1 MLGKLLNLYY
11 FFDKTDRRKILVF
24 QLLLLS
30 SSILEILSI
39 FSIGPLVQ
47 LLSNPEIIN
56 DTNHVL
62 SKIYS
67 YFGFNTFKGFLIFVV
82 LIILSF
88 MGLSTIILSYTL
100 YVLSMFSQ
108 TLGHIVRSSLFKFY
122 ISQNWIYHSKTN
134 SSENVEKI
142 GYEANRVTQNII
154 LTILLTNS
162 KVLTGILI
170 IISLSIFNPLVS
182 LVCFSI
188 FGFFYIVIFKFI
200 KLRISAHGVIQGK
213 SMNEMYRI
221 MSESFMGIKEAIIY
235 GKKKKYYNSFF
246 DSSYQ
251 FTNSSGKIS
260 FYQQAPRHILE
271 FFAISIILLFIL
283 ILSYFG
289 GSNFNEILPILSIY
303 IFAGYKLLPI
313 LQNVY
318 AGLVQIRAHY
328 PALIKIENELY
339 QSKNY
344 SLNEK
349 NDEKNKI
356 NFKQNNPIKFKDVD
370 FFYKDSNKRAVT
382 SLNFEINQ
390 NTINYLVGESG
401 SGKST
406 ILDLILGLIYPQEG
420 EILLGSMKLSESNS
434 NFWHKNFG
442 YVGQNVFLLD
452 DTIKN
457 NICFSDSEEKIDEE
471 KLKRAIQLSYIEPF
485 LNDLTE
491 GINTVVGERGIKLS
505 GGQRQRVSIARAL
518 YQNKSIL
525 VFDEATSSLDGIA
538 EKFVTEQLEILSKST
553 TIIVVSHNVKLCRN
567 ADQIILLNN
576 GFINQIGGY
585 DELKKNKLFLN
596 LLNEK

>member
-1 MLGKLLNLYY
+1 MLEKLLDLFY
-11 FFDKTDRRKILVF
+11 FFDKSHRVKIFIF
-24 QLLLLS
+24 QLLLLI
-30 SSILEILSI
+30 SSIFEILSI

-47 LLSNPEIIN
+47 LLSDPGIIN
-56 DTNHVL
+56 DSDQFL
-62 SKIYS
+62 SKIYN
-67 YFGFNTFKGFLIFVV
+67 YFNFTSFKTFLVFIVIAILCFMGLSA
-82 LIILSF
+82 IILSF
-88 MGLSTIILSYTL
+88 TL

-122 ISQNWIYHSKTN
+122 ISQNWIYHSKIN

-170 IISLSIFNPLVS
+170 VLSLSIFNPFVS
-182 LVCFSI
+182 LICFSI
-188 FGFFYIVIFKFI
+188 FGFVYIIIFKFI
-200 KLRISAHGVIQGK
+200 KSRISAHGIIQGK

-221 MSESFMGIKEAIIY
+221 MSESFSGIKEAIIY
-235 GKKKKYYNSFF
+235 GKQKKYYDLFLNS
-246 DSSYQ
+246 SSK

-271 FFAISIILLFIL
+271 FFAIAVILIFIL

-289 GSNFNEILPILSIY
+289 NSNFNEILPILSIY

-328 PALIKIENELY
+328 PALIKIEKELSESKKLSLVGVDNMNNSFSYNEN
-339 QSKNY
+339 Q
-344 SLNEK
+344 
-349 NDEKNKI
+349 
-356 NFKQNNPIKFKDVD
+356 PIKFNNVT
-370 FFYKDSNKRAVT
+370 FFYNGSSQKAVKNI
-382 SLNFEINQ
+382 NFEIKP
-390 NTINYLVGESG
+390 NTINYIVGESG

-406 ILDLILGLIYPQEG
+406 ILDLILGLIYPKEG
-420 EILLGSMKLSESNS
+420 EIYSGSKKLTEENASL
-434 NFWHKNFG
+434 WHKNFG

-457 NICFSDSEEKIDEE
+457 NICFANENENIDEE
-471 KLKRAIQLSYIEPF
+471 KLKRAIKLSYVEPF
-485 LNDLTE
+485 LENLSD

-518 YQNKSIL
+518 YQDKSIL
-525 VFDEATSSLDGIA
+525 IFDEATSSLDGIA
-538 EKFVTEQLEILSKST
+538 EKFITEQLKILSNKF
-553 TIIVVSHNVKLCRN
+553 TIIIVTHNVKLCRD
-567 ADQIILLNN
+567 ADNIYLLQA
-576 GFINQIGGY
+576 GLINQVGKY
-585 DELKKNKLFLN
+585 QDFKENKLFLN

>member
-1 MLGKLLNLYY
+1 
-11 FFDKTDRRKILVF
+11 
-24 QLLLLS
+24 
-30 SSILEILSI
+30 
-39 FSIGPLVQ
+39 
-47 LLSNPEIIN
+47 
-56 DTNHVL
+56 
-62 SKIYS
+62 
-67 YFGFNTFKGFLIFVV
+67 
-82 LIILSF
+82 
-88 MGLSTIILSYTL
+88 
-100 YVLSMFSQ
+100 
-108 TLGHIVRSSLFKFY
+108 
-122 ISQNWIYHSKTN
+122 
-134 SSENVEKI
+134 
-142 GYEANRVTQNII
+142 
-154 LTILLTNS
+154 
-162 KVLTGILI
+162 
-170 IISLSIFNPLVS
+170 
-182 LVCFSI
+182 
-188 FGFFYIVIFKFI
+188 
-200 KLRISAHGVIQGK
+200 
-213 SMNEMYRI
+213 
-221 MSESFMGIKEAIIY
+221 MGIKEAIIY
-235 GKKKKYYNSFF
+235 GKKKYYNSFF

-434 NFWHKNFG
+434 NFGIKIL
-442 YVGQNVFLLD
+442 VMLVRMFLLD

-471 KLKRAIQLSYIEPF
+471 KLK
-485 LNDLTE
+485 
-491 GINTVVGERGIKLS
+491 ERFNYLI
-505 GGQRQRVSIARAL
+505 
-518 YQNKSIL
+518 
-525 VFDEATSSLDGIA
+525 
-538 EKFVTEQLEILSKST
+538 
-553 TIIVVSHNVKLCRN
+553 
-567 ADQIILLNN
+567 
-576 GFINQIGGY
+576 
-585 DELKKNKLFLN
+585 
-596 LLNEK
+596 